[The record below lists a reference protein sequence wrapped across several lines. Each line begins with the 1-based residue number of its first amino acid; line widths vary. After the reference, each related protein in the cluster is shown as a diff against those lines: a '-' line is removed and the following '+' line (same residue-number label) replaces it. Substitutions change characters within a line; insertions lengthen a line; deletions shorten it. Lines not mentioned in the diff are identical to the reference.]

1 MSQEIWETR
10 TPGKKETLS
19 HQDEAR
25 RRGTTEEAQCDPE
38 KISSNEPEKI
48 SSNEPEGT
56 ELELGYVS
64 VANADISLGVI
75 IMSS

>member
-19 HQDEAR
+19 HQEEAR
-25 RRGTTEEAQCDPE
+25 RRGTTEEAQCD
-38 KISSNEPEKI
+38 PEKI